1 MQTQIVKKPL
11 YKPAVIGFSFILL
24 AILMAMAGPIGS
36 RIGWWDFDGA
46 VVILKWAAYGGIAAA
61 ILCLSGLFMAY
72 PGSKRRG
79 FIYSLLGLII
89 IVPMLLFLQSWKEAK
104 LTLPPIQDITT
115 NTEEPPSF
123 WYAPNSQEYGGV
135 GVAAYQ
141 EEAYPDI
148 QPLILS
154 IDTNKAYDY
163 SLEVIKDKGWQL
175 YEPSRADLHIEA
187 TETTFWFGFSDDVVI
202 HITPTE
208 DGGSRIDM
216 RSTSRFGGGGDGG
229 TNANRIRGF
238 FKAFKEKMK
247 EG

>member
-11 YKPAVIGFSFILL
+11 YKPAVIGFGFILL
-24 AILMAMAGPIGS
+24 AILLAMAGPIGS

-154 IDTNKAYDY
+154 IDTNKAFDL
-163 SLEVIKDKGWQL
+163 SVAALKELGWQL
-175 YEPSRADLHIEA
+175 YEPNRTDMHIEA
-187 TETTFWFGFSDDVVI
+187 TETTFWFGFSDDVSI
-202 HITPTE
+202 HITPTD
-208 DGGSRIDM
+208 DGGTRIDV

-229 TNANRIRGF
+229 TNANRIRRF
-238 FKAFKEKMK
+238 FKVFKEKMK